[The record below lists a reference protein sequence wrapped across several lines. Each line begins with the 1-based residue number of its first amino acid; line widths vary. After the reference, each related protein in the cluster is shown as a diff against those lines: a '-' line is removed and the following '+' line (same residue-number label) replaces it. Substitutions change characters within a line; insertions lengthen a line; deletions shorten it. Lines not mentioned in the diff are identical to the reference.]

1 LSNKDKAFK
10 SVPGYG
16 PIIGDGDIILGSTKY
31 NNWCYFPRSYN
42 GGSKK
47 LTNKP
52 QFTIKNYDV
61 YRVIF

>member
-16 PIIGDGDIILGSTKY
+16 PIIGDGDIILGNNRN
-31 NNWCYFPRSYN
+31 NNWSHFPRSYN
-42 GGSKK
+42 GGTKK
-47 LTNKP
+47 LTTKT
-52 QFTIKNYDV
+52 QFIIKNYDV